1 MTGYDPRGQANR
13 ALLVGVSEYDLTEP
27 PYGVPGDLPAVRHN
41 LNRLRDALRRGRVFR
56 EREITVCRSPDQVD
70 FGRALRTA
78 ADEAEGVLLLYFA
91 GHGAIPSAGDELFL
105 QMRNASV
112 VAGGHAVFPGAEMFT
127 TVLTVLAASEA
138 RRIVVVLDC
147 CFAGNAAWIWETFRD
162 KRRVLLLMSV
172 QANHRTDAGD
182 PHTPTPFTDE
192 LVALLDDGDEEVWFR
207 GLADAVRARMTG
219 DGHRTVRGDAWEPQS
234 RTEPEED
241 VLLAAGA
248 SGGGAHGRFAWHRG
262 AAPGRT
268 HPAKRD
274 PEGTGRTPP
283 SGRRDDSGAGD
294 GAGGGGGA
302 EPAPGGAG
310 KRGAGAGS
318 SGRGGRQEGGERPPR
333 SDAGD
338 ERLPGQGGGPGG
350 GPVSGRDAEA
360 GRGAE
365 ADGGTESRRGP
376 VAGRGAE
383 SGGSVETGRTAE
395 SGVGEG
401 AHGGAEAGRGPEAG
415 RSTDAGGGG
424 EAGRGA
430 ASGRG
435 PEAGRTA
442 ESGVGADTN
451 GGAESGVGAHA
462 SRGEESGGGPE
473 AGQCA
478 EAGRG
483 TDANRGAE
491 SGGGEAGRGTGAG
504 RRVDAA
510 GVAGTGGR
518 PEAGRD
524 GSGRGDGPGRAYGRP
539 GRRGSSAGRGRRGWA
554 YGLPGR
560 RAGSD
565 GGSGASDTRAAGG
578 LRAGRWPG
586 RVGSG
591 VLLLVFLAVVGIGS
605 YRLVATAGD
614 PSASCAPALELRVL
628 TDPDLETTV
637 RAAADAYLT
646 SEENTTGDGCR
657 RSGITVYSAGAA
669 DTVAALR
676 KRTGAWQEPR
686 DDDTNPQRDVGP
698 QPDVWI
704 PGSRADAAR
713 VAEGQD
719 TDAVAVLEP
728 DDEAFAYSPIVLAV
742 PQDIAAESLDER
754 SGPPLNRMIDDLL
767 ARRADAE
774 VRRPD
779 PEFTDTGLLAT
790 VGLHATTG
798 TGTGDPRRAESRVA
812 QPGPPSPTAADLLCA
827 LPDDDAVDDRTA
839 ALVPEFL
846 MKSGVGCDSARRT
859 PRMAQYPG
867 DVPGL
872 EPVFVRVR
880 WQGADRDEAA
890 RDDAAGRFRTWLT
903 GERGRE
909 AFARDGFR
917 SATGSRA
924 LLDTTDVVGSVLRA
938 PSPLTESAGRDAM
951 EASLEGYRGAG
962 GPGRVLFLLDSS
974 GSMAGRW
981 EGPSGGP
988 GLLKQ
993 SLGGLGARDEYGVW
1007 AVYGED
1013 GDPYDTLLS
1022 FGRHARKDAERTID
1036 RAAGVRDAQADP
1048 YRALRAALDDMER
1061 RGADD
1066 ERPGLIVYVTDDED
1080 ASRLTGDRLD
1090 DVLALARAV
1099 RVPVAMVSLTG
1110 GGCDPGKPD
1119 ARISEASGGRCL
1131 DADDDLGAALHDE
1144 VARTGTGED

>member
-1 MTGYDPRGQANR
+1 MTGHDPRGQQNR
-13 ALLVGVSEYDLTEP
+13 ALLVGVSTYDLTEP

-41 LNRLRDALRRGRVFR
+41 LDRLRDALRRGRVFR
-56 EREITVCRSPDQVD
+56 DREITVCRSPDQVH

-112 VAGGHAVFPGAEMFT
+112 VAGGHAVFPGAEMFS
-127 TVLTVLAASEA
+127 TVLTVLAASAA

-172 QANHRTDAGD
+172 QANHRIDAGD
-182 PHTPTPFTDE
+182 PGTPTPFTEE
-192 LVALLDDGDEEVWFR
+192 LVALLDNGDEEVWFR

-219 DGHRTVRGDAWEPQS
+219 DGHRTVRGDPWEPQS

-248 SGGGAHGRFAWHRG
+248 SGGGAATRFPWRRV
-262 AAPGRT
+262 AAPGRAPEAGDAGGQDD
-268 HPAKRD
+268 PAGGEAA
-274 PEGTGRTPP
+274 PS
-283 SGRRDDSGAGD
+283 SGRGKVP
-294 GAGGGGGA
+294 GGGA
-302 EPAPGGAG
+302 GPGEDGDAGAG
-310 KRGAGAGS
+310 HGHPSGPGTEPGRGPEPGRGAGAVPV
-318 SGRGGRQEGGERPPR
+318 GG
-333 SDAGD
+333 AG
-338 ERLPGQGGGPGG
+338 
-350 GPVSGRDAEA
+350 
-360 GRGAE
+360 
-365 ADGGTESRRGP
+365 ADL
-376 VAGRGAE
+376 V
-383 SGGSVETGRTAE
+383 
-395 SGVGEG
+395 
-401 AHGGAEAGRGPEAG
+401 GGAEAGRGEE
-415 RSTDAGGGG
+415 AGGG
-424 EAGRGA
+424 
-430 ASGRG
+430 
-435 PEAGRTA
+435 
-442 ESGVGADTN
+442 
-451 GGAESGVGAHA
+451 
-462 SRGEESGGGPE
+462 
-473 AGQCA
+473 A
-478 EAGRG
+478 EAGREDG
-483 TDANRGAE
+483 Y
-491 SGGGEAGRGTGAG
+491 
-504 RRVDAA
+504 
-510 GVAGTGGR
+510 R
-518 PEAGRD
+518 P
-524 GSGRGDGPGRAYGRP
+524 GRGDGPGRQGDSSGPGNGPGQEGSSSAGRQGGSSGRGGGPGRGDGPSGRPEGPGHGDGRKPDASVPAHGSGEAGTGGRGGSDGEPGP
-539 GRRGSSAGRGRRGWA
+539 GRRGAGDRAGDPERRRGPGRLRRWLGPAGPERRPGEGPRGAGGPAGAAERRDGAGRFRRWPMPSGPGRRGGA
-554 YGLPGR
+554 GPGDPQR
-560 RAGSD
+560 R
-565 GGSGASDTRAAGG
+565 GGSGRRRPWPGLLGTGG
-578 LRAGRWPG
+578 L
-586 RVGSG
+586 
-591 VLLLVFLAVVGIGS
+591 LLAFLAVVGVGL
-605 YRLVATAGD
+605 YRIVAPGGD
-614 PSASCAPALELRVL
+614 PSASCAPPLELRVL
-628 TDPDLETTV
+628 TDPDLEATV
-637 RAAADAYLT
+637 REASDAYLT

-669 DTVAALR
+669 DTVTALR

-704 PGSRADAAR
+704 PGSRADVAR

-742 PQDIAAESLDER
+742 PQAVAAESLDER
-754 SGPPLNRMIDDLL
+754 SGPPLNRMIDALL

-790 VGLHATTG
+790 VGLYAG
-798 TGTGDPRRAESRVA
+798 TAPGDPRAEDRVA
-812 QPGPPSPTAADLLCA
+812 QPGPPSPTAADLLCT

-846 MKSGVGCDSARRT
+846 MRSGVGCDSARRT

-880 WQGADRDEAA
+880 WQGADRDEAD

-909 AFARDGFR
+909 AFARAGFR
-917 SATGSRA
+917 AATGSRA
-924 LLDTTDVVGSVLRA
+924 LLDTPEDPGSVLRA
-938 PSPLTESAGRDAM
+938 PAPLTESAGRDAM
-951 EASLEGYRGAG
+951 EASLESYRAAG

-1013 GDPYDTLLS
+1013 GDPYDTLLP
-1022 FGRHARKDAERTID
+1022 FGRHARKDAERTVD
-1036 RAAGVRDAQADP
+1036 RTAEVRDAQADP

-1061 RGADD
+1061 RGVDD
-1066 ERPGLIVYVTDDED
+1066 ERPGLIVFVTDDED
-1080 ASRLTGDRLD
+1080 VSRLTGDRLE
-1090 DVLALARAV
+1090 DVLTLARAV
-1099 RVPVAMVSLTG
+1099 KVPVAMVSLAG

-1119 ARISEASGGRCL
+1119 ARISQASGGRCL

>member
-1 MTGYDPRGQANR
+1 MNR
-13 ALLVGVSEYDLTEP
+13 ALLVGVAKYDLTEP

-41 LNRLRDALRRGRVFR
+41 VDRLRDALLRGGVFR
-56 EREITVCRSPDQVD
+56 EREIKVRRSPDQVA

-78 ADEAEGVLLLYFA
+78 ADEARGVLLLYFA

-105 QMRNASV
+105 QTRNASV
-112 VAGGHAVFPGAEMFT
+112 VAGGAAVFPGAEMFT

-182 PHTPTPFTDE
+182 PRTPTPFTDE
-192 LVALLDDGDEEVWFR
+192 LVTLLDGSDKEVWFR

-219 DGHRTVRGDAWEPQS
+219 GGHRTVRGDLWEPQS

-241 VLLAAGA
+241 VLLSAGNGAA
-248 SGGGAHGRFAWHRG
+248 SGGGGR
-262 AAPGRT
+262 
-268 HPAKRD
+268 
-274 PEGTGRTPP
+274 
-283 SGRRDDSGAGD
+283 GRREGGVRPPRP
-294 GAGGGGGA
+294 GAGGGHG
-302 EPAPGGAG
+302 PGPGAG
-310 KRGAGAGS
+310 P
-318 SGRGGRQEGGERPPR
+318 EP
-333 SDAGD
+333 
-338 ERLPGQGGGPGG
+338 
-350 GPVSGRDAEA
+350 
-360 GRGAE
+360 
-365 ADGGTESRRGP
+365 RRGP
-376 VAGRGAE
+376 GEDAAPGAGGDAGRGAE
-383 SGGSVETGRTAE
+383 SGAVPE
-395 SGVGEG
+395 
-401 AHGGAEAGRGPEAG
+401 HGPEAG
-415 RSTDAGGGG
+415 GGTA
-424 EAGRGA
+424 AGRGA
-430 ASGRG
+430 DAGEGAAPDDGSD
-435 PEAGRTA
+435 AGR
-442 ESGVGADTN
+442 D
-451 GGAESGVGAHA
+451 GGDGS
-462 SRGEESGGGPE
+462 ESGGGP
-473 AGQCA
+473 AH
-478 EAGRG
+478 
-483 TDANRGAE
+483 
-491 SGGGEAGRGTGAG
+491 GG
-504 RRVDAA
+504 
-510 GVAGTGGR
+510 
-518 PEAGRD
+518 
-524 GSGRGDGPGRAYGRP
+524 GSGRGDGSAHEGGSENGSAHEGGPGPGNGSGRGGRSGRVNGSGRGPGSGRVNGSGRGAGSGWVLGRP
-539 GRRGSSAGRGRRGWA
+539 GRKGRSEEGDGRGTDA
-554 YGLPGR
+554 
-560 RAGSD
+560 
-565 GGSGASDTRAAGG
+565 RAAGVS
-578 LRAGRWPG
+578 RPSRRWPG
-586 RVGSG
+586 RLGTG
-591 VLLLVFLAVVGIGS
+591 VLLLAFLAVVGFGS
-605 YRLVATAGD
+605 YRLVVADGD
-614 PSASCAPALELRVL
+614 PPAPCPPPLELRVL

-637 RAAADAYLT
+637 RTAADAYLT

-657 RSGITVYSAGAA
+657 RSGITVYGAGAA
-669 DTVAALR
+669 DVVTVLR

-704 PGSRADAAR
+704 PGSRADVAR

-728 DDEAFAYSPIVLAV
+728 DGEAFAYSPVVLAV
-742 PQDIAAESLDER
+742 PQGIAAELLDER
-754 SGPPLNRMIDDLL
+754 VGRPLNRMIDDLL

-790 VGLHATTG
+790 VGLHATGAG
-798 TGTGDPRRAESRVA
+798 TADPRRAESRVA
-812 QPGPPSPTAADLLCA
+812 QPGPPSPTAADLLCT

-880 WQGADRDEAA
+880 WQGADRDRAA

-917 SATGSRA
+917 AATGSRA
-924 LLDTTDVVGSVLRA
+924 LLDTADVVGSVLRA

-1007 AVYGED
+1007 AVYGTD
-1013 GDPYDTLLS
+1013 GDPYDTLLP

-1036 RAAGVRDAQADP
+1036 RTAGVRDAEADP
-1048 YRALRAALDDMER
+1048 YRALRAALDDMGR
-1061 RGADD
+1061 RGAGD
-1066 ERPGLIVYVTDDED
+1066 ERPGLIVHVTDDED
-1080 ASRLTGDRLD
+1080 VSRLGGDRLD

-1099 RVPVAMVSLTG
+1099 RVPVTTVSLTG
-1110 GGCDPGKPD
+1110 GACDPGKPD
-1119 ARISEASGGRCL
+1119 ARVSEASGGRCL

>member
-192 LVALLDDGDEEVWFR
+192 LVALLDNGDEEVWFR

-248 SGGGAHGRFAWHRG
+248 SGGGAHGRFPWHRG

-274 PEGTGRTPP
+274 PEGTGVTPP
-283 SGRRDDSGAGD
+283 SGRRDESGACDGAGD
-294 GAGGGGGA
+294 GCGA
-302 EPAPGGAG
+302 EPVPGGAG
-310 KRGAGAGS
+310 KHGAGTGS
-318 SGRGGRQEGGERPPR
+318 SGRGGRRESGERPPR
-333 SDAGD
+333 SGAGE
-338 ERLPGQGGGPGG
+338 ERPPGQGGGPGG
-350 GPVSGRDAEA
+350 RPRSGRDAEA
-360 GRGAE
+360 GRGA
-365 ADGGTESRRGP
+365 DGNRGAESGGG
-376 VAGRGAE
+376 VEAGRGAE
-383 SGGSVETGRTAE
+383 SGGGGAGR
-395 SGVGEG
+395 
-401 AHGGAEAGRGPEAG
+401 GAEAGAG
-415 RSTDAGGGG
+415 T
-424 EAGRGA
+424 EAGRG
-430 ASGRG
+430 
-435 PEAGRTA
+435 T
-442 ESGVGADTN
+442 ESGVGAD
-451 GGAESGVGAHA
+451 
-462 SRGEESGGGPE
+462 
-473 AGQCA
+473 AG
-478 EAGRG
+478 
-483 TDANRGAE
+483 RGAE
-491 SGGGEAGRGTGAG
+491 SGGGTEAGRGAESGGGTEAGRGAESGGGTEAGRGAEAG
-504 RRVDAA
+504 RRADAA
-510 GVAGTGGR
+510 GVAETGGGT
-518 PEAGRD
+518 EAGREGVS

-539 GRRGSSAGRGRRGWA
+539 GRRGSSAGGGGWGWA

-560 RAGSD
+560 RAGS
-565 GGSGASDTRAAGG
+565 GGESGRSDTRAAGG
-578 LRAGRWPG
+578 LRAGRWLRWPG

-591 VLLLVFLAVVGIGS
+591 VLLLAFLAVVGIGS

-669 DTVAALR
+669 DTVTALR

-713 VAEGQD
+713 VTEGQD
-719 TDAVAVLEP
+719 TDAVAVLDP

-798 TGTGDPRRAESRVA
+798 IGTGDPRRAESRVA

-846 MKSGVGCDSARRT
+846 MRSGVGCDSARRT

-924 LLDTTDVVGSVLRA
+924 LLDDTSDDVGSDSVLRA

-988 GLLKQ
+988 GLMKQ

-1036 RAAGVRDAQADP
+1036 RVAEVRDAQADP

-1080 ASRLTGDRLD
+1080 APRLTGDRLD